1 LGGEA
6 DVCEGLLVTPIYKF
20 YLLTNTKSS
29 PNKTNHIVEM
39 YGLQVNGHTPPSFL
53 NILPIIN
60 PINAPIIGPK
70 ISFNTIVKN
79 YPSLFPK

>member
-1 LGGEA
+1 LNHFNA
-6 DVCEGLLVTPIYKF
+6 
-20 YLLTNTKSS
+20 NNN
-29 PNKTNHIVEM
+29 PNIANHIVEM

-53 NILPIIN
+53 NILPIMK